1 MSVALETG
9 ARVPVATLRHDDALL
24 TELVAR
30 RLVTAPGGRV
40 DDEDWVAAARAS
52 WSRLP
57 AGLRGA
63 LHDFRRDSGPTGA
76 LLVRGLPVDEGTLPD
91 TPAVAT
97 SVQRE
102 PTVAAAILTMIACG
116 LGDPAA
122 FRAEKG
128 GALVQDVVPVPGREE
143 FQGNAGSVLLTFHN
157 ENAFHPHRPDFVM
170 LLCLRADHDGVAGLR
185 TAGIREALPLLD
197 EETVDALRAPEFVT
211 APPPS
216 FGAADAD
223 ASPAPHPVISGAPE
237 DPDLRVD
244 MAATEPLTPRAR
256 RALAELNTVF
266 ERIAQN
272 TVLLPGDL
280 ALVDNRVTTHGRS
293 AFRPRYDGRDRWLQ
307 RTFVLA
313 DLRRSRAGRPGD
325 GYVID

>member
-1 MSVALETG
+1 MSVTLETG
-9 ARVPVATLRHDDALL
+9 ARVPVTALGHDDALL

-30 RLVTAPGGRV
+30 RLVGTAGGRV
-40 DDEDWVAAARAS
+40 DDAGWVAAARDS

-91 TPAVAT
+91 TPAVAG

-102 PTVAAAILTMIACG
+102 TSVPAAVLTMIACG

-122 FRAEKG
+122 FRAEKD

-170 LLCLRADHDGVAGLR
+170 LFCLRADHEGVAGLR
-185 TAGIREALPLLD
+185 TAGIRQALPLLD
-197 EETVDALRAPEFVT
+197 ETTVEALRAPEFVT

-216 FGAADAD
+216 FGAGADAT
-223 ASPAPHPVISGAPE
+223 PAPHPVLFGAPH

-244 MAATEPLTPRAR
+244 MAATEPLTPRAG

-266 ERIAQN
+266 ERIAQS

-280 ALVDNRVTTHGRS
+280 AVVDNRVTTHGRS

-313 DLRRSRAGRPGD
+313 DLRRSRASRPGD